1 MGKAKFVI
9 LRFSILLISVLSIDG
24 GRSFLSSGDR
34 IRTLLTS
41 DHLNDME
48 LPHQH
53 QLNNFCDEEKFSEC
67 VKFDF
72 SCYSCQSVNFLYTLD
87 AFKTEFSV
95 SVWQPPELFY
105 S

>member
-1 MGKAKFVI
+1 MGKAKLVI

-34 IRTLLTS
+34 IRILLSS

-53 QLNNFCDEEKFSEC
+53 QLNNFCDEEKISEC
-67 VKFDF
+67 VKLDF
-72 SCYSCQSVNFLYTLD
+72 SCYSCHPVNFLYIPDNFNTG
-87 AFKTEFSV
+87 FSV